1 MPWLACVVLKYGED
15 MLRKLYLTRN
25 EVKEI
30 FQSISHGKN
39 ADRDRCMI
47 LMCFIHGLRISEL
60 TGIKISDINF
70 SSGRI
75 YVRRLKNGFST
86 THPLHPKE
94 ISLLRKWLVIRNGYN
109 AAESKWLFITKKG
122 QRLTRQQL
130 YRMLKNLGKNAGLN
144 IDVHPH
150 MLRHACGFELAEQGI
165 DTRLIQDYLG
175 HRNIRHTVHYTASN
189 AARFSTLWQDGKSK
203 IETEVRRSFLTW

>member
-1 MPWLACVVLKYGED
+1 
-15 MLRKLYLTRN
+15 MLGKLYLTRN
-25 EVKEI
+25 EVKAI
-30 FQSISHGKN
+30 FQSISNGRN
-39 ADRDRCMI
+39 GDRDRCMI

-60 TGIKISDINF
+60 TGIRISDINF

-75 YVRRLKNGFST
+75 YIRRLKNGFST

-94 ISLLRKWLVIRNGYN
+94 ISLLKKWLDIRTEYN
-109 AAESKWLFITKKG
+109 VDETKWLFISRKG

-130 YRMLKNLGKNAGLN
+130 YRMLKNLGKSAGLD

-189 AARFSTLWQDGKSK
+189 AARFNNLWRDENSK
-203 IETEVRRSFLTW
+203 IEPEIRMSFLAW